1 MASQLYK
8 VLNNIDSSRKN
19 IINTL
24 SSKGVQVNKNTSL
37 NEINAWIQGLTLS
50 SNNNNYDILEMANV
64 TMENDPAIWRRPEDW
79 PNLENIFTNK
89 TNFVNYE
96 GSTRSYAP
104 GYAILIDCELN
115 DMTEM
120 CITILDYNA
129 STHTLPTLAMSGNDN
144 GISFIVETS
153 DGVFYELLGRSS
165 TNKEFTHT
173 WDRSKDIVTNSG
185 KHYKYIIV
193 YTRITSSTSG
203 SSQNPNFTSLK
214 AVELIIAHG
223 FWPSGALSIGST
235 VQSLILMD
243 PPTDL
248 GKTSSI
254 INKQPD
260 LRATDNVKRLICKQ
274 TMFLNPKLY
283 TTTSLNYVEL
293 TTYSEELISINTVY
307 LKIPYYLGAAGN
319 NSSTPSTYGG
329 GRYTGLKYLI
339 VDPEQQAKQTG
350 FRGLGYHPCLTY
362 TNLFEYLSTID
373 VSSSV
378 TYAGIGFPQNIKC
391 IILPNVKTA
400 KGANS
405 SSLFGGAGTLDLV
418 SLPNLTTVVGE
429 YCPTGNN
436 VIISTLSLP
445 SLEEVN
451 FSFYGKTRVILLD
464 NVTTITAAKFSK
476 ESYYENLIRYFY
488 APKLTKCPYGYFEK
502 GYFIQWITL
511 GEGFRGTNGLDL
523 STCPVLDPV
532 CIKDIISKL
541 DDVSETGEIYILN
554 LGSNKGKIS
563 QKELDIAT
571 NKGWEVK

>member
-1 MASQLYK
+1 MIL
-8 VLNNIDSSRKN
+8 L
-19 IINTL
+19 
-24 SSKGVQVNKNTSL
+24 SL

-50 SNNNNYDILEMANV
+50 SNNNNYDIPEMTNV
-64 TMENDPAIWRRPEDW
+64 TMENDPAIWHRPEDW
-79 PNLENIFTNK
+79 PDLENIFINK
-89 TNFVNYE
+89 TDLVNYE
-96 GSTRSYAP
+96 DSIRNYTP
-104 GYAILIDCELN
+104 GYAMLIDCELN

-120 CITILDYNA
+120 YMTIGGYNA
-129 STHTLPTLAMSGNDN
+129 NTHTLPTLAISGNDN

-153 DGVFYELLGRSS
+153 DGAFYELIGRSS
-165 TNKEFTHT
+165 TNAEFTHT
-173 WDRSKDIVTNSG
+173 WNHSKDIITNSG

-203 SSQNPNFTSLK
+203 SSQNPDFTSLK

-223 FWPSGALSIGST
+223 FWPSGAVSIGST

-254 INKQPD
+254 LDRQPD
-260 LRATDNVKRLICKQ
+260 LRVVDNVKRLICKQ

-283 TTTSLNYVEL
+283 TTSSLNYVEL
-293 TTYSEELISINTVY
+293 ATYSEDLLSVNTVY

-319 NSSTPSTYGG
+319 NTNTPSTLSGG
-329 GRYTGLKYLI
+329 GKYTGLKYLI
-339 VDPEQQAKQTG
+339 VDPEQQAKQIG
-350 FRGLGYHPCLTY
+350 FKGLGDHPCLTY
-362 TNLFEYLSTID
+362 TNLFEYLNTID
-373 VSSSV
+373 VNSSV
-378 TYAGIGFPQNIKC
+378 THAGIGFPQNIKC

-400 KGANS
+400 KGANNS
-405 SSLFGGAGTLDLV
+405 WLFGGAGSLDLV

-436 VIISTLSLP
+436 VTISTLSLP

-464 NVTTITAAKFSK
+464 NVTTITATKFSK
-476 ESYYENLIRYFY
+476 EPYYESLIRYFY

-523 STCPVLDPV
+523 SMCQVLDPA
-532 CIKDIISKL
+532 CIKDIIFKL
-541 DDVSETGEIYILN
+541 DDVSETGETYILN
-554 LGSNKGKIS
+554 LGSNKSKIN